1 LEEIDKEM
9 LQLQKEKLAGDSEMK
24 ATAIELTLWD
34 NQITV
39 VQRSRVKLDKNFI
52 IRNLWYGSFLVE
64 L

>member
-1 LEEIDKEM
+1 LEEIGKEI
-9 LQLQKEKLAGDSEMK
+9 LWFQRKKLAGDPGTEG
-24 ATAIELTLWD
+24 AAIELTLWD